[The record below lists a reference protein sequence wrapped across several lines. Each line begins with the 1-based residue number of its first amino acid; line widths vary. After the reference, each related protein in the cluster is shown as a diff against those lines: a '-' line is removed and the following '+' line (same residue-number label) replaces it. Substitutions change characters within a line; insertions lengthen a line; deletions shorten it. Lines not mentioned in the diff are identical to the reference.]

1 MSEKKNEGTIECD
14 KSTITCHVGIVQF
27 ENGIIKC
34 KKKYEYNW
42 MWQKCKSIIKCDVNT
57 VQCDDETIKCEN
69 K

>member
-34 KKKYEYNW
+34 KKKYEYN
-42 MWQKCKSIIKCDVNT
+42 
-57 VQCDDETIKCEN
+57 
-69 K
+69 